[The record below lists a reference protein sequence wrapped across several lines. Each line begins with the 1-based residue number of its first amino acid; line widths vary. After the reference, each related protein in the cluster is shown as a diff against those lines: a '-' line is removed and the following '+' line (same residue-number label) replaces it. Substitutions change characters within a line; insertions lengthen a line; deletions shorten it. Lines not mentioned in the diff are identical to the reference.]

1 MITKL
6 LGGTA
11 RSKDFA
17 SRGRKEPGPRLRFG
31 KEVPPRSYWIAT
43 DPHRLT
49 AFRIVE
55 ASPRT
60 TPRHF
65 ELPNRDAAERFLFR
79 RGVPDLDVWEAIDRA
94 MSDGISS
101 IPDSIVRFPRP

>member
-6 LGGTA
+6 LDGTA
-11 RSKDFA
+11 RSKDFE
-17 SRGRKEPGPRLRFG
+17 SRGRKEPVPRLRTG
-31 KEVPPRSYWIAT
+31 KEGAPRSFWIAT
-43 DPHRLT
+43 DPHRVT

-55 ASPRT
+55 AIPWA

-65 ELPNRDAAERFLFR
+65 ELPNRDAAEGFLFD
-79 RGVPDLDVWEAIDRA
+79 RGVSDLDVWEAIDRA

-101 IPDSIVRFPRP
+101 IPGSTLRFPRS